1 MNRRLSKSFSEL
13 VNKAKQEIERDP
25 IELERIERKIDDKYT
40 TSPKPSVKRKR
51 II

>member
-25 IELERIERKIDDKYT
+25 IELERIERKIDDKHT
-40 TSPKPSVKRKR
+40 IDPKPVVKRKR
-51 II
+51 IV